1 MGTGGKELG
10 MLFIGVAIGVIIP
23 ALPEP
28 ITIVQPFVWLIFFI
42 IGVIL
47 LIKG

>member
-1 MGTGGKELG
+1 MGDQHGLG

-23 ALPEP
+23 NLPAP
-28 ITIVQPFVWLIFFI
+28 LQIIQPFVWLIFFV
-42 IGVIL
+42 IGVVL